1 LKTGSIAGLGLSY
14 IKADATLVKQS
25 TPRRKLF
32 KLHSWV
38 GFHLAL
44 IMSLIL
50 ATGTIATIANE
61 IDWIVHKELRVTP
74 LETRVAWQK
83 MTDAIKAYSPESTI
97 LTIEQLEGD
106 YLANRARVKNTDG
119 SQRYIYVDQWTGQV
133 TGATGTL
140 TVQRF
145 FRDLHRY
152 MFMPN
157 VIGLPIVTSMA
168 FILGISLYTGLKT
181 SRNWKTLMTRI
192 RITKGARVMVGDA
205 HKAFGLWAV
214 WFLVLMIITSVWYL
228 AEFGAA
234 LGGKRFEPSRP
245 NVSVEQLESY
255 GATIKSPSTNDIIS
269 AAKEAYP
276 ELVVT
281 TISFPARANQAITVL
296 GDNGNPILRSRA
308 NRVFLDPQTLEPL
321 KVQRSGNIGWIAW
334 LNEIADPLH
343 FGFFGGLITKLIWFI
358 FGLALTSLSVT
369 GVWLTWQRSKT
380 KAISKAQFAT
390 MPVLIIALLF
400 GYFWWYQR
408 YTPVE
413 KPVATNVLKEISNA
427 SISVE
432 PALWLNENQQRTGIV
447 RFHLTTKG
455 GRPNLK
461 KSLVTLTNNVREPV
475 GESKPKLEI
484 LSELSVIRASFNQD
498 EIKDAKR
505 LTLTLEL
512 NTGQSFDYSWRLESI
527 NSEELA
533 TVKALNP

>member
-1 LKTGSIAGLGLSY
+1 
-14 IKADATLVKQS
+14 
-25 TPRRKLF
+25 
-32 KLHSWV
+32 
-38 GFHLAL
+38 
-44 IMSLIL
+44 
-50 ATGTIATIANE
+50 
-61 IDWIVHKELRVTP
+61 
-74 LETRVAWQK
+74 
-83 MTDAIKAYSPESTI
+83 
-97 LTIEQLEGD
+97 
-106 YLANRARVKNTDG
+106 
-119 SQRYIYVDQWTGQV
+119 
-133 TGATGTL
+133 
-140 TVQRF
+140 
-145 FRDLHRY
+145 
-152 MFMPN
+152 
-157 VIGLPIVTSMA
+157 
-168 FILGISLYTGLKT
+168 
-181 SRNWKTLMTRI
+181 
-192 RITKGARVMVGDA
+192 
-205 HKAFGLWAV
+205 
-214 WFLVLMIITSVWYL
+214 
-228 AEFGAA
+228 
-234 LGGKRFEPSRP
+234 
-245 NVSVEQLESY
+245 
-255 GATIKSPSTNDIIS
+255 
-269 AAKEAYP
+269 
-276 ELVVT
+276 
-281 TISFPARANQAITVL
+281 
-296 GDNGNPILRSRA
+296 
-308 NRVFLDPQTLEPL
+308 
-321 KVQRSGNIGWIAW
+321 
-334 LNEIADPLH
+334 H

-461 KSLVTLTNNVREPV
+461 KSLVTLTNNVSEPV

-484 LSELSVIRASFNQD
+484 LSELSVIKASFNQD